1 MMNLTFDLKKA
12 EKQFNEFKKA
22 SRQQIKKAMTKAA
35 QVIEDESVKRA
46 PIDEGHLQNSHR
58 HKVEQNNTTT
68 SAIAY
73 IPSNSPASDYA
84 LYMHEGTYTLGP
96 ASLQKQG
103 AVGVRVGRKYM
114 ERALMEEQDKII
126 ATIVRELKRNLK

>member
-1 MMNLTFDLKKA
+1 MKFTFDIKKA
-12 EKQFNEFKKA
+12 TQQLELFKKA
-22 SRQQIKKAMTKAA
+22 SRQEIKTAMEKAA
-35 QVIEDESVKRA
+35 LVIEDESVKRA

-58 HKVEQNNTTT
+58 HKVEQTDKTT

-84 LYMHEGTYTLGP
+84 LYMHEGSYSLGP

-103 AVGVRVGRKYM
+103 SVGVRVGRKYL
-114 ERALMEEQDKII
+114 ERALMESQDKII
-126 ATIVRELKRNLK
+126 AAVVRELKRNLK